1 MITFEEALKIVLDNA
16 PQCGTEKVRLENSMG
31 RFLVEDVT
39 SDVEM
44 PPFDKSAMDGFACR
58 HEDQDKELEI
68 IETIAAG
75 NPPKKKVMEGQCARI
90 MTGAMVPK
98 GANVV
103 VKVEDT
109 EISREGKV
117 RILKPTTKSN
127 IAMKAEDVQVGDVAV
142 TSGIRIEPQHI
153 AVMASVG
160 WTNPLVARKPAVG
173 VISTGDEIVESHH
186 KPNVSQIRNSNGPQ
200 LTAQADRAGANATY
214 FGIARD
220 DEKLTYDLLSKALD
234 ESDVVLLSG
243 GVSMGEYDF
252 IPGVLEKL
260 GIELKF
266 KTVAIQPGKPTVFG
280 LKNDKRIFGLPGNP
294 VSSFTTFE
302 LFVRPMLNKMMGS
315 KEPYRKLKMPLE
327 VDYTRKKASRMSWI
341 PVQFTEEGTVIP
353 LEYHGSAHI
362 YALAGAHAM
371 AAVPSGTRL
380 LKKGEK
386 VDVRQV

>member
-31 RFLVEDVT
+31 RFLAEDVT

-58 HEDQDKELEI
+58 HVDQDKELEI
-68 IETIAAG
+68 LETIAAG
-75 NPPKKKVMEGQCARI
+75 SPPQKKVGEGECARI

-98 GANVV
+98 GADVV

-109 EISREGKV
+109 EITPGGKV
-117 RILKPTTKSN
+117 RVMKPITKSN

-142 TSGIRIEPQHI
+142 TAGIRIEPQHI

-160 WTNPLVARKPAVG
+160 RTEPLVAIKPSVG
-173 VISTGDEIVESHH
+173 VISTGDEIVEAKY
-186 KPNVSQIRNSNGPQ
+186 KPSLSQIRNSNGPQ
-200 LTAQADRAGANATY
+200 LTAQAVRAGARAKY

-220 DEKLTYDLLSKALD
+220 DEKVTFDMLSRALD

-243 GVSMGEYDF
+243 GVSMGDFDF

-280 LKNDKRIFGLPGNP
+280 LRNEKRIFGLPGNP

-302 LFVRPMLNKMMGS
+302 LFVRPMLNKMMDAR
-315 KEPYRKLKMPLE
+315 EPYRRLRLPLE
-327 VDYTRKKASRMSWI
+327 VDYTRKKANRMSWI

-371 AAVPSGTRL
+371 AAVPAGTKL